1 MKKSNCPNCN
11 LKLRKVSVKVAGA
24 KSKAVSFQC
33 KKCDY
38 FEFEQ
43 DSSQQVL
50 EELRDPPLKIQQ
62 RIVKLSHNRLGIYF
76 NKNIINSLGLTNGEE
91 ILVSVPDKKHIVLK
105 LQ

>member
-1 MKKSNCPNCN
+1 MKRFNCPNCE

-24 KSKAVSFQC
+24 SSKAVSFQC
-33 KKCDY
+33 SKCNY

-43 DSSQQVL
+43 DSTQQVL
-50 EELRDPPLKIQQ
+50 SELADPPLKIQQ
-62 RIVKLSHNRLGIYF
+62 KIVKLSHNRLGIYF
-76 NKNIINSLGLTNGEE
+76 NKNIINSLGLKNGEE